1 MSIELDTYIE
11 EKQANSTYIENE
23 ILKSLESYPPL
34 LNVKHIQEIMQIGKA
49 AAYTVLNSGE
59 FPTLKI
65 VNQLRVARP
74 YFAKY
79 LIESSTY
86 KDA

>member
-1 MSIELDTYIE
+1 MSTELDTYTE
-11 EKQANSTYIENE
+11 EIQLNNTYIENE
-23 ILKSLESYPPL
+23 ILKSLEAYPPL
-34 LNVKHIQEIMQIGKA
+34 LNVKHIQEIMLIGKA
-49 AAYTVLNSGE
+49 AAHQVLNSGKM
-59 FPTLKI
+59 PTIKI
-65 VNQLRVARP
+65 VNQLRVAKP

>member
-1 MSIELDTYIE
+1 M
-11 EKQANSTYIENE
+11 ENE

-49 AAYTVLNSGE
+49 AAYALLNSGE

-65 VNQLRVARP
+65 VNQLRVAKP

-79 LIESSTY
+79 LIKLIESSTY

>member
-1 MSIELDTYIE
+1 M
-11 EKQANSTYIENE
+11 
-23 ILKSLESYPPL
+23 
-34 LNVKHIQEIMQIGKA
+34 NVKHIQEIMQIGKA